1 MVGAARGAI
10 RADNSFM
17 FNTVVE
23 PDILTIADADLAA
36 PPMPIDDASEGTTR
50 LSPDEAEAVLDVY
63 SAAVVAVAE
72 RVGPSVVNIAL
83 EKDVAAQGPNGQRI
97 YTVPGGGSG
106 VVIAPDGYILSNSH
120 VVHGARNLEVTLA
133 DGRTLPA
140 RLIGDDPATDL
151 AVIQT
156 TVGGLPAAQLG
167 DSDGL
172 KPGQLVIAIGNPLGF
187 QVTVTAGVVSAL
199 GRSLRSGNGRL
210 IENVIQTDA
219 ALNPGNSGGP
229 LVDSRGRVVGIN
241 TAIIQGAQGICFA
254 VPVNTAR
261 WVAGLLINEGRV
273 RRAFLGVTAENRQ
286 IHVRVAREHG
296 LASPVAVGVVD
307 VAAGSPAAAAG
318 VQPRDVITH
327 LGETPLNGVDDLQR
341 FLGRAEIGST
351 VPLRLLRRYAPIE
364 TEVTLIDGDG
374 VTG

>member
-1 MVGAARGAI
+1 LVTDIIA
-10 RADNSFM
+10 
-17 FNTVVE
+17 NTI
-23 PDILTIADADLAA
+23 DIDLAHEA
-36 PPMPIDDASEGTTR
+36 GSPLTSE
-50 LSPDEAEAVLDVY
+50 EAEAVLDAY

-72 RVGPSVVNIAL
+72 RVGPAVVNIAG
-83 EKDVAAQGPNGQRI
+83 EKDVTAQGRNGQRV

-120 VVHGARNLEVTLA
+120 VVHDMKRLEVTLA
-133 DGRTLPA
+133 DGRALPA

-151 AVIQT
+151 AIIQT
-156 TVGGLPAAQLG
+156 TVGGLPTAQLG

-172 KPGQLVIAIGNPLGF
+172 RPGQLVIAIGNPFGF
-187 QVTVTAGVVSAL
+187 QATVTAGVVSAL
-199 GRSLRSGNGRL
+199 GRSLRSSAGRL

-273 RRAFLGVTAENRQ
+273 RRAYLGVSAESRP

-296 LASPVAVGVVD
+296 LPSNVAVGVIS
-307 VAAGSPAAAAG
+307 VAEGSPAAAAG
-318 VQPRDVITH
+318 LAAGDVITH
-327 LGETPLNGVDDLQR
+327 LGESPMGGVDDLQR
-341 FLGRAEIGST
+341 YLGRAEIGRT
-351 VPLRLLRRYAPIE
+351 VTLRYLRRYVPAE
-364 TEVTLIDGDG
+364 AEVTLAAAE
-374 VTG
+374 

>member
-1 MVGAARGAI
+1 MIALT
-10 RADNSFM
+10 NS
-17 FNTVVE
+17 
-23 PDILTIADADLAA
+23 PA
-36 PPMPIDDASEGTTR
+36 PPLPVQNAAEAPAR
-50 LSPDEAEAVLDVY
+50 LSHDEAEAFLDAY
-63 SAAVVAVAE
+63 SAAVVAVAG

-83 EKDVAAQGPNGQRI
+83 EKDVTAQGPNGQRV
-97 YTVPGGGSG
+97 YTMPGGGSG

-120 VVHGARNLEVTLA
+120 VVHGARNLEVALA

-140 RLIGDDPATDL
+140 RLVGDDPATDL

-187 QVTVTAGVVSAL
+187 QATVTAGVVSAL

-273 RRAFLGVTAENRQ
+273 RRAFLGITAENRP

-296 LASPVAVGVVD
+296 LASPVTVGVVD
-307 VAAGSPAAAAG
+307 VAEGSPAAAAG
-318 VQPRDVITH
+318 IQARDVITH
-327 LGETPLNGVDDLQR
+327 LGDTPLNGVDDLQR

-351 VPLRLLRRYAPIE
+351 VPVRLLRRYAPME
-364 TEVTLIDGDG
+364 TEVTLAAAAAN
-374 VTG
+374 

>member
-1 MVGAARGAI
+1 VVISQATPLPVIAI
-10 RADNSFM
+10 APEIRD
-17 FNTVVE
+17 
-23 PDILTIADADLAA
+23 DAETNLPA
-36 PPMPIDDASEGTTR
+36 PP
-50 LSPDEAEAVLDVY
+50 LSDEAAEAVLDAY
-63 SAAVVAVAE
+63 SAAVVTVAE
-72 RVGPSVVNIAL
+72 RVGPSVVNISL
-83 EKDVAAQGPNGQRI
+83 EKDVMAQGPGGQRV

-120 VVHGARNLEVTLA
+120 VVHDARHLEVTLA
-133 DGRTLPA
+133 DGRTVPA
-140 RLIGDDPATDL
+140 RVVGDDPATDL

-167 DSDGL
+167 DSDSL

-187 QVTVTAGVVSAL
+187 QATVTAGVVSAI
-199 GRSLRSGNGRL
+199 GRSLRSSSGRL

-229 LVDSRGRVVGIN
+229 LVDSRGRMVGIN

-273 RRAFLGVTAENRQ
+273 RRAYLGVTAENRP

-296 LASPVAVGVVD
+296 LPSAVAVGVVG
-307 VAAGSPAAAAG
+307 VAEGSPAAAAG
-318 VQPRDVITH
+318 LEPRDVITH
-327 LGETPLNGVDDLQR
+327 LGDTPLSGVDDLQR
-341 FLGRAEIGST
+341 FLGRVEIGST
-351 VPLRLLRRYAPIE
+351 VSIRLLRRYTPLE
-364 TEVTLIDGDG
+364 MEVTLAAASE
-374 VTG
+374 